1 MEGVVGDIE
10 SSGRV
15 ETTTETTNEVNDISI
30 SKDVNEASY
39 QHR

>member
-1 MEGVVGDIE
+1 MEGVVGDIG